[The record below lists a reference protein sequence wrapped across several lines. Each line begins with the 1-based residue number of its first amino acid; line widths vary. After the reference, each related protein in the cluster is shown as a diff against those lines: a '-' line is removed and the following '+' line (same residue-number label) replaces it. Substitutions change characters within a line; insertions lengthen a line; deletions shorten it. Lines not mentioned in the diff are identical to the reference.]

1 MPALQPQSMSTA
13 QTPCQWWIDSQ
24 GLRNTNSW
32 RHLVTVGR
40 ENKYKTKISLSLF
53 SPSMSDQTPTP
64 LEDLLSTLLDSL
76 FCQSL
81 QPSAHTPH
89 KQLMRTSKQRLPK
102 KQKTLISSDQIDAL
116 PDTSCCSSACLSK
129 FSYTDLLAI
138 TMPYAELNKH
148 QQTQFIINTMSVTC
162 ISLVPSCHFS
172 LRLNGTPVCLT
183 TFQKVPANTFN
194 LFTHHLS

>member
-1 MPALQPQSMSTA
+1 MCISSFICQQLPMCIGGSYVNNCISGLFITSPPTTKHVNSTDSM
-13 QTPCQWWIDSQ
+13 
-24 GLRNTNSW
+24 
-32 RHLVTVGR
+32 
-40 ENKYKTKISLSLF
+40 
-53 SPSMSDQTPTP
+53 
-64 LEDLLSTLLDSL
+64 
-76 FCQSL
+76 
-81 QPSAHTPH
+81 AH
-89 KQLMRTSKQRLPK
+89 KWLMRTSEQHLPK
-102 KQKTLISSDQIDAL
+102 KRKTLISSDQIDAL

-183 TFQKVPANTFN
+183 TF
-194 LFTHHLS
+194 